1 MSFTVMEHKMENEI
15 IIPQPESFEIYN
27 EPDTF
32 VENEEEFVLVTNS
45 DQEVQLPLEEIILE
59 STSKTESVSKE
70 SSLEE
75 DFINVRNEE
84 KYEEEP
90 KYFICPQKMHF
101 LKAMEGTLPSE
112 YIQVTMD
119 EYFHIFHMV
128 EHGEYVFSGSNEENP
143 LEVVKK
149 TTSLEELIKM
159 YDLAVE
165 EMLNTE
171 ARKKGYADIRS
182 AALRAAIPESPFYQ
196 EGKKYAI
203 WMDEVYSSCYKI
215 QNDVFQG
222 KREIP
227 TVEELLS
234 ELPKL
239 NLGS

>member
-1 MSFTVMEHKMENEI
+1 MEDEI
-15 IIPQPESFEIYN
+15 IIPQSESFEIFN
-27 EPDTF
+27 ESDTIINNDA
-32 VENEEEFVLVTNS
+32 ESVLVTNS
-45 DQEVQLPLEEIILE
+45 EQEVQLPPEEIILE
-59 STSKTESVSKE
+59 STSKTEPVSE
-70 SSLEE
+70 RSFFEEDSLE
-75 DFINVRNEE
+75 VRNEE
-84 KYEEEP
+84 EEEP

-101 LKAMEGTLPSE
+101 LKAMEGVLPEE

-119 EYFHIFHMV
+119 EYFHIFHKV
-128 EHGEYVFSGSNEENP
+128 EHGEYVFSGTNEENP

-149 TTSLEELIKM
+149 TTSLEDLIKM
-159 YDLAVE
+159 YDQAVE
-165 EMLNTE
+165 EMLNIE

-203 WMDEVYSSCYKI
+203 WMDEVYSACYRI
-215 QNDVFQG
+215 QSDVFQG
-222 KREIP
+222 NREIP

>member
-1 MSFTVMEHKMENEI
+1 MEDEI
-15 IIPQPESFEIYN
+15 IIPQSESFEIHN
-27 EPDTF
+27 ETDAF
-32 VENEEEFVLVTNS
+32 VVKSDEESVSVTNNE
-45 DQEVQLPLEEIILE
+45 QEILLPPEEIILE
-59 STSKTESVSKE
+59 STSKTEYVP
-70 SSLEE
+70 EE
-75 DFINVRNEE
+75 NFSEE
-84 KYEEEP
+84 GFSNIHVEEEEEP

-128 EHGEYVFSGSNEENP
+128 EHGEYVFSGTNEENP
-143 LEVVKK
+143 LEVVKR
-149 TTSLEELIKM
+149 TASLEELVKM
-159 YDLAVE
+159 YDFAVE
-165 EMLNTE
+165 ELLNKE

-203 WMDEVYSSCYKI
+203 WMDEVYSACYKI
-215 QNDVFQG
+215 QSDVFQG
-222 KREIP
+222 SREIP
-227 TVEELLS
+227 TIEELLS

>member
-1 MSFTVMEHKMENEI
+1 MEDEI
-15 IIPQPESFEIYN
+15 IIPQSESFEIFN
-27 EPDTF
+27 ESDTIINNDA
-32 VENEEEFVLVTNS
+32 ESVLVTNS
-45 DQEVQLPLEEIILE
+45 EQEVQLPPEEIILE
-59 STSKTESVSKE
+59 STSKTEPVSE
-70 SSLEE
+70 RSFFEEDSLE
-75 DFINVRNEE
+75 VRNEE
-84 KYEEEP
+84 EEEEP

-101 LKAMEGTLPSE
+101 LKAMEGVLPEE

-119 EYFHIFHMV
+119 EYFHIFHKV
-128 EHGEYVFSGSNEENP
+128 EHGEYVFSGTNEENP

-149 TTSLEELIKM
+149 TTSLEDLIKM
-159 YDLAVE
+159 YDQAVE
-165 EMLNTE
+165 EMLNIE

-203 WMDEVYSSCYKI
+203 WMDEVYSACYRI
-215 QNDVFQG
+215 QSDVFQG
-222 KREIP
+222 NREIP

>member
-1 MSFTVMEHKMENEI
+1 MEDEI
-15 IIPQPESFEIYN
+15 IIPQSESFEIHN
-27 EPDTF
+27 ETDAF
-32 VENEEEFVLVTNS
+32 VVKSDEESVSVTNNE
-45 DQEVQLPLEEIILE
+45 QEILLPPEEIILE
-59 STSKTESVSKE
+59 STSKTESVP
-70 SSLEE
+70 EE
-75 DFINVRNEE
+75 NFSEE
-84 KYEEEP
+84 GFSNIHVEEEEEP
-90 KYFICPQKMHF
+90 KFFICPQKMHF

-143 LEVVKK
+143 LEVVKR
-149 TTSLEELIKM
+149 TASLEELVKM
-159 YDLAVE
+159 YDFAVE
-165 EMLNTE
+165 ELLNKE

-203 WMDEVYSSCYKI
+203 WMDEVYSACYKI
-215 QNDVFQG
+215 QSDVFQG
-222 KREIP
+222 SREIP

>member
-1 MSFTVMEHKMENEI
+1 MEDEI
-15 IIPQPESFEIYN
+15 IIPQSESFEIHN
-27 EPDTF
+27 ETDAF
-32 VENEEEFVLVTNS
+32 VVKSDEESVSVTNNE
-45 DQEVQLPLEEIILE
+45 QEILLPPEEIILE
-59 STSKTESVSKE
+59 STSKTEYVPEENFS
-70 SSLEE
+70 EE
-75 DFINVRNEE
+75 DFSNIHVEE
-84 KYEEEP
+84 EEEP

-128 EHGEYVFSGSNEENP
+128 KHGEYVFSGSNEENP
-143 LEVVKK
+143 LEVVKR
-149 TTSLEELIKM
+149 TASLEELVKM
-159 YDLAVE
+159 YDFAVE
-165 EMLNTE
+165 ELLNKE

-203 WMDEVYSSCYKI
+203 WMDEVYSACYKI
-215 QNDVFQG
+215 QSDVFQG
-222 KREIP
+222 SREIP